1 MDRRL
6 IEQLAELAE
15 SFNRIGL
22 KPVICGGLGLYLCF
36 HKAQGQTRQMI
47 RATIDIDLMLT
58 PTQILEQAERWA
70 IAETITDGLGYIVRE
85 GCEYYQFIKEPDQ
98 ALDILSPPVEGLEV
112 DNFRVKIVKAKLHGH
127 ITPEARFIEEGL
139 RTVSLREFL
148 PGEEQRHDLE
158 VHVPSPTN
166 ILLLKLFAFNDCDEG
181 KRLDLER
188 AQAHAWDIYVI
199 IMLAT
204 SRDDYLEGQ
213 DFLSRHEDSDIIKTA
228 RSIVSSK
235 FNAVEKAGWRRVL
248 ESSDF
253 YPGLNRREKE
263 ARLDEARRRL
273 LRWFDI
279 SRAGSK
285 PETI

>member
-6 IEQLAELAE
+6 IEQLADLAE

-36 HKAQGQTRQMI
+36 HKAEGQARQMI
-47 RATIDIDLMLT
+47 RATTDIDLMLT
-58 PTQILEQAERWA
+58 RTQVLKEAERRA
-70 IAETITDGLGYIVRE
+70 IAATITDGLGYIVRE

-98 ALDILSPPVEGLEV
+98 DLDILSPPVEGLEV
-112 DNFRVKIVKAKLHGH
+112 DNFRIKIVKSKLHGH
-127 ITPEARFIEEGL
+127 ITPEACFIEEGL

-148 PGEEQRHDLE
+148 PDEEQRHGLE
-158 VHVPSPTN
+158 VQVPSPTN
-166 ILLLKLFAFNDCDEG
+166 LLLLKLFAFNDRDEG
-181 KRLDLER
+181 QRQDSER

-213 DFLSRHEDSDIIKTA
+213 DFLSRHEDSDIIQNA
-228 RSIVSSK
+228 RSIVGSK
-235 FNAVEKAGWRRVL
+235 FNAVEQAGWRRVL

-263 ARLDEARRRL
+263 ARLDEAMRRL

-285 PETI
+285 PEII

>member
-1 MDRRL
+1 MDDRL

-22 KPVICGGLGLYLCF
+22 KPVICGGLDLYLCF
-36 HKAQGQTRQMI
+36 HKAQGQARQMI

-58 PTQILEQAERWA
+58 PTQVLEQAGRRA

-148 PGEEQRHDLE
+148 PDEEQRHDLE
-158 VHVPSPTN
+158 VQVPSPTN
-166 ILLLKLFAFNDCDEG
+166 FLLLKLFAFNDRDEG
-181 KRLDLER
+181 ERRNPER
-188 AQAHAWDIYVI
+188 AQAHASDVYRI
-199 IMLAT
+199 IILT
-204 SRDDYLEGQ
+204 SRADYLEGQ
-213 DFLSRHEDSDIIKTA
+213 RFLSRHMDSDIIRMA
-228 RSIVSSK
+228 QSIVRNK
-235 FNAVEKAGWRRVL
+235 FQAIEQTGWRRIL

-253 YPGLNRREKE
+253 YPGSNRREKE

-273 LRWFDI
+273 IRWFDI
-279 SRAGSK
+279 SRTGSK